1 MSQTVVIVVLVEV
14 YQTDVIVVLVEVS
27 QTVVIVVVVEV
38 PPHVVSP
45 AGAGPLLQQ
54 VRLLPPG
61 GSYLSSRLLSGKQKY
76 FIEYILYCIL
86 LFINQ

>member
-1 MSQTVVIVVLVEV
+1 MSLTV
-14 YQTDVIVVLVEVS
+14 VIVVLVEVS

-61 GSYLSSRLLSGKQKY
+61 GSYLSTRLLSGRQKY
-76 FIEYILYCIL
+76 FI
-86 LFINQ
+86 